1 MRHGFFIAAG
11 GGERIWHERRWRAGL
26 TAPLELRV
34 CVAVAGRLTRGPSL
48 PRLGAKVGVGLVA
61 KAARTTALFDP
72 IKTAS
77 LMTDRVLVGISG
89 GKDSAVVLELCC
101 QYFRHVVGFFMHI
114 VPGLGFQERI
124 LRYYEGRYGVEIVR
138 IPHFMVSEFYRYGT
152 FRPMDL
158 DVSIVST
165 LEAYNY
171 LREKTG
177 IWWIACGE
185 RISDSIIRR
194 AMIKSS
200 GSVDKKRGRF
210 YPIAYWRKEDVMD
223 YIRVKKLKIGEESSR
238 LGFSFR
244 SLMPQE
250 IITIKEHY
258 PADYE
263 RIKQFFPL
271 VETTIA
277 HYKYNPVF
285 YSNSENN
292 EGEDIL

>member
-1 MRHGFFIAAG
+1 M
-11 GGERIWHERRWRAGL
+11 
-26 TAPLELRV
+26 
-34 CVAVAGRLTRGPSL
+34 GRYT
-48 PRLGAKVGVGLVA
+48 
-61 KAARTTALFDP
+61 RTTALFDP
-72 IKTAS
+72 IKAAS
-77 LMTDRVLVGISG
+77 LITDRVLVGISG
-89 GKDSAVVLELCC
+89 GKDSAVVLELCS

-124 LRYYEGRYGVEIVR
+124 LRYYEGRYGIEIVR

-152 FRPMDL
+152 FRPLDL
-158 DVSIVST
+158 DVPIVST

-223 YIRVKKLKIGEESSR
+223 YIRVKKLKIGEESSK

-258 PADYE
+258 PSDYE

-271 VETTIA
+271 IETTIA
-277 HYKYNPVF
+277 HYKYNPAF
-285 YSNSENN
+285 YSGSENN
-292 EGEDIL
+292 GGTTSDGE